1 MPFLLSPAGSMP
13 ALRAAVDAGADEV
26 YLGGPVFNA
35 RMNAGNFDRETLV
48 SAASLCRR
56 NGVRLHITLN
66 TLIRDREFASAM
78 EYVGFLA
85 REVRPDA
92 IIIQDLGLAAQIRR
106 EYPSLALHASTQLR
120 IHSYLD
126 AEFLKDFGF
135 TRAVLAR
142 ELPEEDIKAFA
153 AAVPETEIFV
163 HGALCVSESGG
174 CLMSSVIGGRSGNRG
189 ECAQP
194 CRLPCGNGYA
204 LSLKDLCLADRMD
217 SVLESGVTSLK
228 IEGRMKSPDY
238 VYAVTSVYRRLIDEH
253 RNATEKEL
261 RFLADVFSR
270 GGFTSGYYDG
280 RIDDSMFGFRS
291 ERDKKRTAAVT
302 VTRAPAYPPRALP
315 PCPLPGGF
323 NLPERDPGSCFPA
336 KLQQGIVARFEY
348 GLPSAALLRDIA
360 DKCVRIDVPLYA
372 AAAAAAAAAG
382 AGCAERIS
390 AVLPRSIF
398 VHELPE
404 VKRQLAA
411 ALSAGVRHATVS
423 GLYQAKLCAG
433 FFLHG
438 DYSMNVYNRKTLET
452 LDNYSFSSLMLSPE
466 TEGTFARSS
475 RCALEYIVYG
485 RTPLMYTRVCILRS
499 QGRCGGEPPC
509 RGALSDRS
517 GARFPVIGAPNHT
530 NTIYNSLPGYRA
542 DRASE
547 LKKHGVGLLT
557 LLFTNETERDI
568 KHILSLASAGK
579 KADFEYTRR

>member
-253 RNATEKEL
+253 RNATEREL

-323 NLPERDPGSCFPA
+323 NLPERDSGSCFPA

-360 DKCVRIDVPLYA
+360 DKCVRIDVPLY
-372 AAAAAAAAAG
+372 AAAAAAG

-438 DYSMNVYNRKTLET
+438 DYSLNVYNRKTLET

>member
-323 NLPERDPGSCFPA
+323 NLPERDSGSCFPA

-360 DKCVRIDVPLYA
+360 DKCVRIDVPLY
-372 AAAAAAAAAG
+372 AAAAAAG

-438 DYSMNVYNRKTLET
+438 DYSLNVYNRKTLET

-517 GARFPVIGAPNHT
+517 GARFPVIGAPNYT

>member
-323 NLPERDPGSCFPA
+323 NLPERDSGSCFPA

-360 DKCVRIDVPLYA
+360 DKCVRIDVPLY
-372 AAAAAAAAAG
+372 AAAAAAAAG

-438 DYSMNVYNRKTLET
+438 DYSLNVYNRKTLET

-517 GARFPVIGAPNHT
+517 GARFPFIGAPNHT

>member
-315 PCPLPGGF
+315 PCPLPSGF
-323 NLPERDPGSCFPA
+323 NLPERDSGSCFPA
-336 KLQQGIVARFEY
+336 KLQQGIVVRFEY

-360 DKCVRIDVPLYA
+360 DKCVRIDVPLH
-372 AAAAAAAAAG
+372 AAAAAAAAG

-438 DYSMNVYNRKTLET
+438 DYSLNVYNRKTLET

>member
-142 ELPEEDIKAFA
+142 ELPEEDIKDFA

-323 NLPERDPGSCFPA
+323 NLPERDSGSCFPA
-336 KLQQGIVARFEY
+336 KLQRGIVARFEY

-360 DKCVRIDVPLYA
+360 DKCVRIDVPLY
-372 AAAAAAAAAG
+372 AAAAAAG

-438 DYSMNVYNRKTLET
+438 DYSLNVYNRKTLET

>member
-323 NLPERDPGSCFPA
+323 NLPERDSGSCFPA
-336 KLQQGIVARFEY
+336 KLQRGIVARFEY
-348 GLPSAALLRDIA
+348 GLPSATLLRDIA
-360 DKCVRIDVPLYA
+360 DKCVRIDVPLY
-372 AAAAAAAAAG
+372 AAAAAAG

-438 DYSMNVYNRKTLET
+438 DYSLNVYNRKTLET

>member
-323 NLPERDPGSCFPA
+323 NLPERDSGSCFPA

-360 DKCVRIDVPLYA
+360 DKCVRIDVPLY
-372 AAAAAAAAAG
+372 AAAAAAG

-438 DYSMNVYNRKTLET
+438 DYSLNVYNRKTLET

>member
-253 RNATEKEL
+253 RNATEMEL
-261 RFLADVFSR
+261 RFVADVFSR

-323 NLPERDPGSCFPA
+323 NLPERDSGSCFPA

-360 DKCVRIDVPLYA
+360 DKCVRIDVPLY
-372 AAAAAAAAAG
+372 AAAAAAG

-438 DYSMNVYNRKTLET
+438 DYSLNVYNRKTLET

>member
-1 MPFLLSPAGSMP
+1 
-13 ALRAAVDAGADEV
+13 
-26 YLGGPVFNA
+26 
-35 RMNAGNFDRETLV
+35 
-48 SAASLCRR
+48 
-56 NGVRLHITLN
+56 
-66 TLIRDREFASAM
+66 
-78 EYVGFLA
+78 
-85 REVRPDA
+85 
-92 IIIQDLGLAAQIRR
+92 
-106 EYPSLALHASTQLR
+106 
-120 IHSYLD
+120 
-126 AEFLKDFGF
+126 
-135 TRAVLAR
+135 
-142 ELPEEDIKAFA
+142 
-153 AAVPETEIFV
+153 
-163 HGALCVSESGG
+163 
-174 CLMSSVIGGRSGNRG
+174 
-189 ECAQP
+189 
-194 CRLPCGNGYA
+194 
-204 LSLKDLCLADRMD
+204 
-217 SVLESGVTSLK
+217 
-228 IEGRMKSPDY
+228 MKSPDY
-238 VYAVTSVYRRLIDEH
+238 VYAVTSVYRRRIDEH

-323 NLPERDPGSCFPA
+323 NLPERDSGSCFPA

-360 DKCVRIDVPLYA
+360 DKCVRIDVPLY
-372 AAAAAAAAAG
+372 AAAAAAG

-438 DYSMNVYNRKTLET
+438 DYSLNVYNRKTLET

>member
-323 NLPERDPGSCFPA
+323 NLPERDSGSCFPA

-348 GLPSAALLRDIA
+348 GLPSATLLRDIA
-360 DKCVRIDVPLYA
+360 DKCVRIDVPLY
-372 AAAAAAAAAG
+372 AAAAAAG

-438 DYSMNVYNRKTLET
+438 DYSLNVYNRKTLET

-557 LLFTNETERDI
+557 LLFTNETERAL

>member
-35 RMNAGNFDRETLV
+35 RMNASNFDRETLV

-372 AAAAAAAAAG
+372 AAAAAAAG

-438 DYSMNVYNRKTLET
+438 DYSLNVYNRKTLET

>member
-315 PCPLPGGF
+315 PCPLPSGF
-323 NLPERDPGSCFPA
+323 NLPERDSGSCFPA

-360 DKCVRIDVPLYA
+360 DKCVRIDVPLY
-372 AAAAAAAAAG
+372 AAAAAAG

-438 DYSMNVYNRKTLET
+438 DYSLNVYNRKTLET

>member
-35 RMNAGNFDRETLV
+35 RMNAGNFDREALV

-253 RNATEKEL
+253 RNATEREL

-323 NLPERDPGSCFPA
+323 NLPERDSGSCFPA

-372 AAAAAAAAAG
+372 AAAAAG

-398 VHELPE
+398 MHELPE

-438 DYSMNVYNRKTLET
+438 DYSLNVYNRKTLET

>member
-142 ELPEEDIKAFA
+142 ELPEEDIKDFA

-323 NLPERDPGSCFPA
+323 NLPERDSGSCFPA

-372 AAAAAAAAAG
+372 AAAAAG

-398 VHELPE
+398 VYELPE

-438 DYSMNVYNRKTLET
+438 DYSLNVYNRKTLET

>member
-85 REVRPDA
+85 RDVRPDA

-270 GGFTSGYYDG
+270 GGVTSGYYDG

-323 NLPERDPGSCFPA
+323 NLPERDSGSCFPA

-360 DKCVRIDVPLYA
+360 DKCVRIDVPLY
-372 AAAAAAAAAG
+372 AAAAAAAAG

-438 DYSMNVYNRKTLET
+438 DYSLNVYNRKTLET

-509 RGALSDRS
+509 CGALSDRS

>member
-323 NLPERDPGSCFPA
+323 NLPERDSGSCFPA
-336 KLQQGIVARFEY
+336 KLQQGIVTRFEY

-360 DKCVRIDVPLYA
+360 DKCVRIDVPLY
-372 AAAAAAAAAG
+372 AAAAAAAAG

-438 DYSMNVYNRKTLET
+438 DYSLNVYNRKTLET

-509 RGALSDRS
+509 CGALSDRS

>member
-253 RNATEKEL
+253 RNATEREL

-323 NLPERDPGSCFPA
+323 NLPERDSGSCFPA

-360 DKCVRIDVPLYA
+360 EKCVRIDVPLY
-372 AAAAAAAAAG
+372 AAAAAAG

-438 DYSMNVYNRKTLET
+438 DYSLNVYNRKTLET

>member
-142 ELPEEDIKAFA
+142 ELPEEDIKDFA

-323 NLPERDPGSCFPA
+323 NLPERDSGSCFPA

-360 DKCVRIDVPLYA
+360 DKCVRIDMPLY
-372 AAAAAAAAAG
+372 AAAAAAG

-438 DYSMNVYNRKTLET
+438 DYSLNVYNRKTLET

>member
-85 REVRPDA
+85 REVRPNA

-323 NLPERDPGSCFPA
+323 NLPERDSGSCFPA

-360 DKCVRIDVPLYA
+360 DKCVRIDVPLY
-372 AAAAAAAAAG
+372 AAAAAAAAG

-438 DYSMNVYNRKTLET
+438 DYSLNVYNRKTLET

>member
-13 ALRAAVDAGADEV
+13 ALRAAVDAGADEI

-323 NLPERDPGSCFPA
+323 NLPERDSGSCFPA

-360 DKCVRIDVPLYA
+360 DKCVRIDVPLY
-372 AAAAAAAAAG
+372 AAAAAAG

-438 DYSMNVYNRKTLET
+438 DYSLNVYNRKTLET

>member
-253 RNATEKEL
+253 RNATENEL

-323 NLPERDPGSCFPA
+323 NLPERDSGSCFPA

-360 DKCVRIDVPLYA
+360 DKCVRIDVPLY
-372 AAAAAAAAAG
+372 AAAAAAG

-438 DYSMNVYNRKTLET
+438 DYSLNVYNRKTLET

>member
-323 NLPERDPGSCFPA
+323 NLPERDSGSCFPA

-360 DKCVRIDVPLYA
+360 DKCVRIDVPLY
-372 AAAAAAAAAG
+372 AAAAAAAAG

-438 DYSMNVYNRKTLET
+438 DYSLNVYNRKTLET

>member
-26 YLGGPVFNA
+26 SLGGPVFNA

-142 ELPEEDIKAFA
+142 ELPEEDIKDFA

-323 NLPERDPGSCFPA
+323 NLPERDSGSCFPA

-360 DKCVRIDVPLYA
+360 DKCVRIDVPLY
-372 AAAAAAAAAG
+372 AAAAAAG

-438 DYSMNVYNRKTLET
+438 DYSLNVYNRKTLET

>member
-261 RFLADVFSR
+261 RFLADIFSR

-372 AAAAAAAAAG
+372 AAAAAAAG

-438 DYSMNVYNRKTLET
+438 DYSLNVYNRKTLET

>member
-56 NGVRLHITLN
+56 SGVRLHITLN

-142 ELPEEDIKAFA
+142 ELPEEDIKDFA

-323 NLPERDPGSCFPA
+323 NLPERDSGSCFPA

-360 DKCVRIDVPLYA
+360 DKCVRIDVPLY
-372 AAAAAAAAAG
+372 AAAAAAG

-438 DYSMNVYNRKTLET
+438 DYSLNVYNRKTLET

>member
-323 NLPERDPGSCFPA
+323 NLPERDSGSCFPA

-360 DKCVRIDVPLYA
+360 DKCVRIDVPLY
-372 AAAAAAAAAG
+372 AAAAAAG

-438 DYSMNVYNRKTLET
+438 DYSLNVYNRKTLET

-475 RCALEYIVYG
+475 LCALEYIVYG

>member
-1 MPFLLSPAGSMP
+1 MPSLLSPAGSMP

-323 NLPERDPGSCFPA
+323 NLPERDSGSCFPA

-360 DKCVRIDVPLYA
+360 DKCVRIDVPLY
-372 AAAAAAAAAG
+372 AAAAAAAAG

>member
-323 NLPERDPGSCFPA
+323 NLPERDSGSCFPA

-360 DKCVRIDVPLYA
+360 DKCVRIDVPLY
-372 AAAAAAAAAG
+372 AAAAAAG

-438 DYSMNVYNRKTLET
+438 DYSLNVYNRKTLET

-509 RGALSDRS
+509 RGVLSDRS

>member
-253 RNATEKEL
+253 RNATEREL

-323 NLPERDPGSCFPA
+323 NLPERDSGSCFPA

-360 DKCVRIDVPLYA
+360 DKCVRIDVPLY
-372 AAAAAAAAAG
+372 AAAAAAAAG

-438 DYSMNVYNRKTLET
+438 DYSLNVYNRKTLET

-466 TEGTFARSS
+466 TGGTFARSS

-517 GARFPVIGAPNHT
+517 GARFPAIGAPNHT

>member
-35 RMNAGNFDRETLV
+35 RMNAGNFDREALV

-253 RNATEKEL
+253 RNATEREL

-323 NLPERDPGSCFPA
+323 NLPERDSGSCLPA

-372 AAAAAAAAAG
+372 AAAAAG
-382 AGCAERIS
+382 AGCAEMIS

-438 DYSMNVYNRKTLET
+438 DYSLNVYNRKTLET

>member
-323 NLPERDPGSCFPA
+323 NLPERDSGSCFPA

-348 GLPSAALLRDIA
+348 GLPSAALLRDFA
-360 DKCVRIDVPLYA
+360 DKCVRIDVPLY
-372 AAAAAAAAAG
+372 AAAAAAAAG

-438 DYSMNVYNRKTLET
+438 DYSLNVYNRKTLET

-509 RGALSDRS
+509 CGALSDRS

>member
-135 TRAVLAR
+135 PRAVLAR
-142 ELPEEDIKAFA
+142 ELPEEDIKDFA

-323 NLPERDPGSCFPA
+323 NLPERDSGSCFPA

-360 DKCVRIDVPLYA
+360 DKCVRIDVPLY
-372 AAAAAAAAAG
+372 AAAAAAG

-438 DYSMNVYNRKTLET
+438 DYSLNVYNRKTLET

>member
-48 SAASLCRR
+48 SAASLCRV

-66 TLIRDREFASAM
+66 TLIRDREFAEAM
-78 EYVGFLA
+78 DYVGFLA

-92 IIIQDLGLAAQIRR
+92 IIIQDLGLAAEIRR
-106 EYPSLALHASTQLR
+106 EYPALALHASTQLR

-126 AEFLKDFGF
+126 AEFLKQLGF

-142 ELPEEDIKAFA
+142 ELPEADIKAFA
-153 AAVPETEIFV
+153 ATGLETEIFA

-204 LSLKDLCLADRMD
+204 LSLKDLCLAGRME

-238 VYAVTSVYRRLIDEH
+238 VYAVTSVYRRLIDER

-261 RFLADVFSR
+261 RYLADVFSR

-280 RIDDSMFGFRS
+280 KIDNSMFGYRS
-291 ERDKKRTAAVT
+291 ERYKQRTAAV
-302 VTRAPAYPPRALP
+302 VIKPAPAYPPRTP
-315 PCPLPGGF
+315 TPSPQPGGF
-323 NLPERDPGSCFPA
+323 SLPERDAAACFPA
-336 KLQQGIVARFEY
+336 KLQQGLVIRFEG
-348 GLPSAALLRDIA
+348 GLPSARLLRDIA
-360 DKCVRIDVPLYA
+360 DKCVRIDVPLHA
-372 AAAAAAAAAG
+372 AADARLSEY
-382 AGCAERIS
+382 AEKIS

-398 VHELPE
+398 VSELPA
-404 VKRQLAA
+404 VKEQLAA
-411 ALSAGVRHATVS
+411 AYAAGVRHATVS

-438 DYSMNVYNRKTLET
+438 DYALNVYNRKTLAMLE
-452 LDNYSFSSLMLSPE
+452 NYSFSSLMLSPE
-466 TEGTFARSS
+466 TDGTFVRSS
-475 RCALEYIVYG
+475 RCALEYIGYG
-485 RTPLMYTRVCILRS
+485 RTPLMYTRVCVLRS
-499 QGRCGGEPPC
+499 QGRCGGKPPC
-509 RGALSDRS
+509 FGTLADRT
-517 GARFPVIGAPNHT
+517 GARFPIIGAPNHT

-542 DRASE
+542 DRASK

-557 LLFTNETERDI
+557 LMFTTESEAEI
-568 KHILSLASAGK
+568 KHIVSLAAAGK

>member
-323 NLPERDPGSCFPA
+323 NLPERDSGSCFPA

-372 AAAAAAAAAG
+372 AAAAAG

-398 VHELPE
+398 VHELSE

-438 DYSMNVYNRKTLET
+438 DYSLNVYNRKTLET

>member
-217 SVLESGVTSLK
+217 SVFESGVTSLK

-323 NLPERDPGSCFPA
+323 NLPERDSGSCFPA

-360 DKCVRIDVPLYA
+360 DKCVRIDVPLY
-372 AAAAAAAAAG
+372 AAAAAAG

-438 DYSMNVYNRKTLET
+438 DYSLNVYNRKTLET

>member
-291 ERDKKRTAAVT
+291 KRDKKRTAAVT

-323 NLPERDPGSCFPA
+323 NLPERDSGSCFPA

-360 DKCVRIDVPLYA
+360 DKCVRIDVPLY
-372 AAAAAAAAAG
+372 AAAAAAG

-438 DYSMNVYNRKTLET
+438 DYSLNVYNRKTLET

>member
-323 NLPERDPGSCFPA
+323 NLPERDSGSCFPA

-360 DKCVRIDVPLYA
+360 DKCVRIDVPLY
-372 AAAAAAAAAG
+372 AAAAAAAAG

-438 DYSMNVYNRKTLET
+438 DYSLNVYNRKTLET

-466 TEGTFARSS
+466 TGGTFARSS

-517 GARFPVIGAPNHT
+517 GARFPAIGAPNHT

>member
-323 NLPERDPGSCFPA
+323 NLPERDSGSCFPA

-360 DKCVRIDVPLYA
+360 DKCVRIDVPLY
-372 AAAAAAAAAG
+372 AAAAAAAAG

-438 DYSMNVYNRKTLET
+438 DYSLNVYNRKTLET

-499 QGRCGGEPPC
+499 QGRCGGKPPC

>member
-323 NLPERDPGSCFPA
+323 DLPERDSGSCFPA

-360 DKCVRIDVPLYA
+360 DKCVRIDVPLY
-372 AAAAAAAAAG
+372 AAAAAAG

-438 DYSMNVYNRKTLET
+438 DYSLNVYNRKTLET